1 MQTTVVLHVDAKNSF
16 RPKHLCKTSSWNL
29 GKKKGLSLSG
39 ESEEKVCWVENDLHD
54 YVANEKC
61 WFYALLLVKTPLH

>member
-1 MQTTVVLHVDAKNSF
+1 MDVMKMQTTVVLHVDAKNSF

-39 ESEEKVCWVENDLHD
+39 ESEEKVC
-54 YVANEKC
+54 
-61 WFYALLLVKTPLH
+61 